1 MKNLANKKEEVDI
14 NFKSNL
20 KSVQSEIN
28 GLMGDIAKLEKMT
41 DRLFNKGK
49 NNNFTLTDRDATNL
63 RGQAGSVQNRNNE
76 LQDKLSSSIKQY
88 NDIRVGNK
96 SVSNQDINA
105 LEQTISSLTSALSRS
120 YQAVGA
126 NSINGRLNPQGE
138 LGDMFRETLNMRT
151 KATTNFSRPY
161 SESASRDYD
170 NFNSGIKE
178 QLKDFRSTVSN
189 LSHQYKRTDNR
200 VDDTIAG
207 GRVSYE
213 RFKQY
218 KTTFRTGTDKVG
230 QTNDDVN
237 GYKSRL
243 QQQLADKQSQ
253 YSSIEAKEKR
263 GQFSPNERDGI
274 NSQKNVLNSEIS
286 TLKSSIDKL
295 NEFNKALDKTQS
307 TIDSSNSKLKQA
319 TTKDERTGRT
329 PLSVDAS
336 KDSIAGILRSRAT
349 AIIGAGVS
357 AAGGQMTSR
366 LASGKNI
373 RLASQEN
380 IAPIMNAE
388 ANINGASKRM
398 DNTILNRL
406 QKAGNGA
413 GYTGSQMSQFAST
426 YTGTTGNT
434 NYVTGANATAN
445 LARYAGMGTD
455 TANGLVNSL
464 GIAGGA
470 NTGITKTSNVIAGS
484 IANSGM
490 SAQAQVQGDGLKS
503 IYSNISNQGL
513 SMSSG
518 QARSIASLQG
528 IMAKSGGSEMK
539 GNLGAKAYNQVSN
552 GIANG
557 FNDPVIRALAGGNDP
572 KYSGVEGSA
581 RFEEKLA
588 NAPKDPEML
597 NTITKNL
604 NNTGNS
610 EEVNAQTMHEKFGI
624 TFKQAKDYLR
634 AQKQGKLTKS
644 YIEKENK
651 KNAKTGNKN
660 GKKAYDKSGARTLNQ
675 QDTYTEQ
682 TNTAGSEAGDGPR
695 GAGNNIAGGTNPLVR
710 FGGDVIGG
718 AAIGM
723 GISGLKTVL
732 GGMAKRGGVRGL
744 VRGTIS
750 GAGKFTR
757 GTSSAIRGTY
767 RTIRGL
773 KTNGVRGT
781 ANNLW
786 EATKNSKAASK
797 VSSGWSTA
805 KDLFKGTEGASDA
818 AKGASD
824 AAKAAKATK
833 TVSGVAEAAGDVSKL
848 SKFGKF
854 GKMAGLA
861 LGAIDLGKGAIKGS
875 GIVGKVARAGS
886 GVISKATGAVKGAA
900 KGSGI
905 VGKATKAGSKI
916 ISKGKGAIK
925 GIKGGSKAL
934 GVAEGAAKVGGKFG
948 SKIIP
953 GVGIVASGISM
964 SDHVNKHNWV
974 GAAGDAVSMAGDG
987 LSATGVGSVAGVP
1000 LSLAGAGVSAV
1011 SDWFSGGSKKSS
1023 KKSSK
1028 KRGSVKGEDST
1039 TSSLSKSAKGKHEKN
1054 KNSLASLLKGF
1065 NDMLDK
1071 AEKVIADAKSING
1084 GSSKKS
1090 SGSGSV
1096 GKVSGKGVDAIRSMA
1111 KKVGKATGIDPSYL
1125 YAQMMTESAQGSSH
1139 EAKAD
1144 NNYGGITWSDSMKG
1158 TKGLSRGDARPS
1170 GEGGHYVHFDSVQDY
1185 ANYYAKMLNGSNYK
1199 NLKGSKSLSDF
1210 NHNLKTDHYYTASES
1225 SYLPLL
1231 QAQIKSYKA
1240 TGGIY
1245 PLNRNIKLHATG
1257 GIYDT
1262 PTTTDGTNVY
1272 GEAGA
1277 EAAIPV
1283 NSAHKFSGEAAL
1295 KNLAGVFGKQVI
1307 DAGSRGNTSS
1317 NFHLN
1322 PSYQVNIKASD
1333 GMNEKE
1339 LAQQVNSQL
1348 QSNQDDFMK
1357 KLNSFYAKAVAQ

>member
-1 MKNLANKKEEVDI
+1 MDI

-28 GLMGDIAKLEKMT
+28 GLMGDIAKLDKMT

-63 RGQAGSVQNRNNE
+63 RGQAGSVQSRSNE
-76 LQDKLSSSIKQY
+76 LQDKLSSSMKQY

-96 SVSNQDINA
+96 SVSNQDMTS
-105 LEQTISSLTSALSRS
+105 LEQTISALTSALSRS
-120 YQAVGA
+120 YEAVGA

-138 LGDMFRETLNMRT
+138 FGEKFRETLNMRT

-161 SESASRDYD
+161 SESASREYD

-200 VDDTIAG
+200 VDDTISG

-218 KTTFRTGTDKVG
+218 KTTFGTGTDKVG
-230 QTNDDVN
+230 QTNDDIN
-237 GYKSRL
+237 SYKSRL

-253 YSSIEAKEKR
+253 YSSIEAREKR

-286 TLKSSIDKL
+286 TLKASIDKL
-295 NEFNKALDKTQS
+295 NEFNKTLDKTQS

-336 KDSIAGILRSRAT
+336 KDSITGILKSRGTAIVGAGI
-349 AIIGAGVS
+349 S

-366 LASGKNI
+366 LASGKSVRLSSQDNI
-373 RLASQEN
+373 T
-380 IAPIMNAE
+380 PIMNAE
-388 ANINGASKRM
+388 ANTNGASKRM

-455 TANGLVNSL
+455 TANNLVSTL
-464 GIAGGA
+464 GNTGGA
-470 NTGITKTSNVIAGS
+470 NAGITGTSNVISGS
-484 IANSGM
+484 VVNSGM
-490 SAQAQVQGDGLKS
+490 SAKAQTQGQALAS
-503 IYSNISNQGL
+503 MYSGISSRGL
-513 SMSSG
+513 SLSANQS
-518 QARSIASLQG
+518 RSMASFQG
-528 IMAKSGGSEMK
+528 IMAKQGASMQGSM
-539 GNLGAKAYNQVSN
+539 GAKAYNQLSS

-557 FNDPVIRALAGGNDP
+557 YNDPVTRALFGGNNP
-572 KYSGVEGSA
+572 KYTGVEGSA
-581 RFEEKLA
+581 RLKEA
-588 NAPKDPEML
+588 MQNAGKQPWKL
-597 NTITKNL
+597 NTFIKNSL
-604 NNTGNS
+604 ATSGGSTEVAASNISSQTGMS
-610 EEVNAQTMHEKFGI
+610 ME
-624 TFKQAKDYLR
+624 QAKKYISM
-634 AQKQGKLTKS
+634 QKKGQLTKS

-651 KNAKTGNKN
+651 KNAKTGSKN
-660 GKKAYDKSGARTLNQ
+660 GKKAYDLSGDKTLNQ

-695 GAGNNIAGGTNPLVR
+695 GAGNNIAGSTNPLVR
-710 FGGDVIGG
+710 FGGDVISG
-718 AAIGM
+718 AAWGL
-723 GISGLKTVL
+723 GISGLKTTI
-732 GGMAKRGGVRGL
+732 GGLIRHGGIRGL
-744 VRGTIS
+744 ARGTIS

-757 GTSSAIRGTY
+757 GTYNTL
-767 RTIRGL
+767 RGL

-781 ANNLW
+781 AANLW
-786 EATKNSKAASK
+786 EATKNSKVASK

-805 KDLFKGTEGASDA
+805 KDLFKGTEDASEA
-818 AKGASD
+818 TKGAD
-824 AAKAAKATK
+824 A
-833 TVSGVAEAAGDVSKL
+833 V
-848 SKFGKF
+848 
-854 GKMAGLA
+854 
-861 LGAIDLGKGAIKGS
+861 KGAVKGS
-875 GIVGKVARAGS
+875 GMFEKVTKAGS
-886 GVISKATGAVKGAA
+886 GILSKVTGAVKGVTDD
-900 KGSGI
+900 S
-905 VGKATKAGSKI
+905 KAVDLV
-916 ISKGKGAIK
+916 
-925 GIKGGSKAL
+925 KGG
-934 GVAEGAAKVGGKFG
+934 AKIGGKFG
-948 SKIIP
+948 SKILP
-953 GVGIVASGISM
+953 GIGMVASGISM
-964 SDHVNKHNWV
+964 ADHIKKHNWV
-974 GAAGDAVSMAGDG
+974 GAAGDAVSATGDA
-987 LSATGVGSVAGVP
+987 LSATGIGAIAGVP
-1000 LSLAGAGVSAV
+1000 LSLAGAGVSAA
-1011 SDWFSGGSKKSS
+1011 SDWFGGNRKKSS
-1023 KKSSK
+1023 KKSSS
-1028 KRGSVKGEDST
+1028 RGSVKGEDST
-1039 TSSLSKSAKGKHEKN
+1039 ISSLYRSAKGKHEKN

-1071 AEKVIADAKSING
+1071 AEKVIADAKSIKSG
-1084 GSSKKS
+1084 GSSSSKKS
-1090 SGSGSV
+1090 SGSGGSV
-1096 GKVSGKGVDAIRSMA
+1096 GNVSGKGVSAIRSMA
-1111 KKVGKATGIDPSYL
+1111 KQVGKATGIDPSYL
-1125 YAQMMTESAQGSSH
+1125 YAQMMLESAGGSSH

-1158 TKGLSRGDARPS
+1158 TKGLSKGNARPS
-1170 GEGGHYVHFDSVQDY
+1170 AEGGRYVHFNSVQDY
-1185 ANYYAKMLNGSNYK
+1185 ANYYAKMLKGSNYK

-1210 NHNLKTDHYYTASES
+1210 NHNLKTDGYYTAPES
-1225 SYLPLL
+1225 SYLSLL
-1231 QAQIKSYKA
+1231 KSQIKSYKA

-1245 PLNRNIKLHATG
+1245 SLNHNTKLHATG

-1333 GMNEKE
+1333 GMNEKD
-1339 LAQQVNSQL
+1339 LAQQVKLQL

>member
-1 MKNLANKKEEVDI
+1 MANKKEEVDV

-20 KSVQSEIN
+20 KSVKSEIN
-28 GLMGDIAKLEKMT
+28 GLMGDIAKLDKMT

-63 RGQAGSVQNRNNE
+63 RGQAGSVQSRNNA

-96 SVSNQDINA
+96 SVSNQDITA

-138 LGDMFRETLNMRT
+138 LGEKFRETLNMRT

-161 SESASRDYD
+161 SESASREYD
-170 NFNSGIKE
+170 NFNSEIKD
-178 QLKDFRSTVSN
+178 QLKNFRSTVSN

-200 VDDTIAG
+200 VDDTISG

-230 QTNDDVN
+230 QTNDDIN

-253 YSSIEAKEKR
+253 YSSIEAKERR

-295 NEFNKALDKTQS
+295 KEFNKTLDKTQS

-336 KDSIAGILRSRAT
+336 KDSITGILKSRAT
-349 AIIGAGVS
+349 AIIGAGIS

-366 LASGKNI
+366 LSSGKSV
-373 RLASQEN
+373 RLSSQDD
-380 IAPIMNAE
+380 ITPIMNAE
-388 ANINGASKRM
+388 ANTNGASKRM
-398 DNTILNRL
+398 DNIILNRL
-406 QKAGNGA
+406 QRAGNGA

-445 LARYAGMGTD
+445 LARYTGMGTT
-455 TANGLVNSL
+455 TANNLVSTL
-464 GIAGGA
+464 GNAGGA
-470 NTGITKTSNVIAGS
+470 STGITGTSNVISGS
-484 IANSGM
+484 VVNSGM
-490 SAQAQVQGDGLKS
+490 SAKAQTQGQALAS
-503 IYSNISNQGL
+503 MYSGISSRGL
-513 SMSSG
+513 SLSTNQS
-518 QARSIASLQG
+518 RSMASFQG
-528 IMAKSGGSEMK
+528 IMAKQGSSMQ
-539 GNLGAKAYNQVSN
+539 GAMGAQSYNQLSS

-557 FNDPVIRALAGGNDP
+557 YNDPVTRALFGGNNA
-572 KYSGVEGSA
+572 KYTGVEGSA
-581 RFEEKLA
+581 RLKEDMQ
-588 NAPKDPEML
+588 NAGKQPWKL
-597 NTITKNL
+597 NTYIKNSL
-604 NNTGNS
+604 DTSGGSTEVAASNISEQTGMS
-610 EEVNAQTMHEKFGI
+610 ME
-624 TFKQAKDYLR
+624 QAKKYINMQ
-634 AQKQGKLTKS
+634 QKGQLTKS

-660 GKKAYDKSGARTLNQ
+660 GKSAYDQSGARTLNQ

-695 GAGNNIAGGTNPLVR
+695 GVGNNIAGGTNPLVR

-718 AAIGM
+718 AIGAI
-723 GISGLKTVL
+723 GISGAKTVL
-732 GGMAKRGGVRGL
+732 GGMARRGGVRGL
-744 VRGTIS
+744 ARGTIS

-757 GTSSAIRGTY
+757 GAY
-767 RTIRGL
+767 NTIRGL

-781 ANNLW
+781 ASNLW
-786 EATKNSKAASK
+786 EATKSKTAGK
-797 VSSGWSTA
+797 WSTA
-805 KDLFKGTEGASDA
+805 KDLFKGTESASDA
-818 AKGASD
+818 AKGAG
-824 AAKAAKATK
+824 AAKDVSEAAKAT
-833 TVSGVAEAAGDVSKL
+833 SGMADAAKAAGDVSKL

-854 GKMAGLA
+854 GKIAGLA
-861 LGAIDLGKGAIKGS
+861 AGAIDLG
-875 GIVGKVARAGS
+875 
-886 GVISKATGAVKGAA
+886 TGAVKGAV
-900 KGSGI
+900 KGSGV
-905 VGKATKAGSKI
+905 VGKVAKAGSGI
-916 ISKGKGAIK
+916 LSKVTGAVKGV
-925 GIKGGSKAL
+925 KGGSKAL
-934 GVAEGAAKVGGKFG
+934 DLVKGATKVGGKFG

-964 SDHVNKHNWV
+964 ADHINKHNWV
-974 GAAGDAVSMAGDG
+974 GAAGDAVSAVGDG
-987 LSATGVGSVAGVP
+987 LSATGVGGIAGVP

-1011 SDWFSGGSKKSS
+1011 SDWFSGDSKKSSNKSS
-1023 KKSSK
+1023 KKSSSK
-1028 KRGSVKGEDST
+1028 GSVKGEDST
-1039 TSSLSKSAKGKHEKN
+1039 ISSLYKSAKGKHEKN

-1071 AEKVIADAKSING
+1071 AEKVIADAKSIKG
-1084 GSSKKS
+1084 SSSKKS
-1090 SGSGSV
+1090 SGSGGS
-1096 GKVSGKGVDAIRSMA
+1096 VSGTKGKGNAAIKSVA
-1111 KKVGKATGIDPSYL
+1111 EKVGKALGVDPSII
-1125 YAQMMTESAQGSSH
+1125 YAQLAQETGSGSITSG
-1139 EAKAD
+1139 K
-1144 NNYGGITWSDSMKG
+1144 NNYGGVVYTGAKG
-1158 TKGLSRGDARPS
+1158 ETKGSHQPDGS
-1170 GEGGHYVHFDSVQDY
+1170 GNY
-1185 ANYYAKMLNGSNYK
+1185 ANFKTLDDFANVYMSTLKKNGIKSGMSISKFAKTLSGKYYTGDEATYEK
-1199 NLKGSKSLSDF
+1199 NMKSLAK
-1210 NHNLKTDHYYTASES
+1210 N
-1225 SYLPLL
+1225 
-1231 QAQIKSYKA
+1231 YKA

-1245 PLNRNIKLHATG
+1245 SLNHNTKLHATG

-1307 DAGSRGNTSS
+1307 DSGSRGNTSS

-1333 GMNEKE
+1333 GMDEKE

>member
-63 RGQAGSVQNRNNE
+63 RGQAGTVQNRNNE

-96 SVSNQDINA
+96 SLSNQDINA
-105 LEQTISSLTSALSRS
+105 LEQTISALTTALSRS
-120 YQAVGA
+120 YESVGA

-138 LGDMFRETLNMRT
+138 LGERFRETLNMRT
-151 KATTNFSRPY
+151 KATTNFSHPY
-161 SESASRDYD
+161 SESANREYD
-170 NFNSGIKE
+170 NFKSGIKD

-213 RFKQY
+213 RFNQY

-230 QTNDDVN
+230 QTNDEIN

-243 QQQLADKQSQ
+243 QQQLADKQSK
-253 YSSIEAKEKR
+253 YSSIEAREKS

-286 TLKSSIDKL
+286 TLKASIDKL

-307 TIDSSNSKLKQA
+307 TIDSSNSKLSQA

-336 KDSIAGILRSRAT
+336 KDSITGILQSRAT
-349 AIIGAGVS
+349 AIIGAGIS

-366 LASGKNI
+366 LASGKSV
-373 RLASQEN
+373 RLSSQDD
-380 IAPIMNAE
+380 ITPIMNAE
-388 ANINGASKRM
+388 ANTNGASKRM

-406 QKAGNGA
+406 QAAGNGA

-445 LARYAGMGTD
+445 LARYAGMGTS
-455 TANGLVNSL
+455 TANDLVSTL
-464 GIAGGA
+464 GNAGGVS
-470 NTGITKTSNVIAGS
+470 TGITETSNVIAGS

-490 SAQAQVQGDGLKS
+490 SAKAQTQGQALAS
-503 IYSNISNQGL
+503 MYSGISSRGL
-513 SMSSG
+513 SLSTNQS
-518 QARSIASLQG
+518 RSMASFQG
-528 IMAKSGGSEMK
+528 IMARQGASMQGSM
-539 GNLGAKAYNQVSN
+539 GAQSYNQLSS

-557 FNDPVIRALAGGNDP
+557 YNDPVTRALFGGNNA
-572 KYSGVEGSA
+572 KYTGVEGSA
-581 RFEEKLA
+581 RLKEDMQ
-588 NAPKDPEML
+588 NAGKQPWKL
-597 NTITKNL
+597 NTFIKNSL
-604 NNTGNS
+604 ATSGGSVEVAASNISSQTGMS
-610 EEVNAQTMHEKFGI
+610 ME
-624 TFKQAKDYLR
+624 QAKKYINMQ
-634 AQKQGKLTKS
+634 QKGQLTKS

-660 GKKAYDKSGARTLNQ
+660 GKKAYDLSGDKTLNQ

-695 GAGNNIAGGTNPLVR
+695 GVGNNIAGGTNPLVR
-710 FGGDVIGG
+710 FGGDIIDT
-718 AAIGM
+718 AAAGIF
-723 GISGLKTVL
+723 ISGLKTTL
-732 GGMAKRGGVRGL
+732 GGAVKRGGVRGL
-744 VRGTIS
+744 ARETIS

-757 GTSSAIRGTY
+757 GVSS
-767 RTIRGL
+767 TIRGL

-786 EATKNSKAASK
+786 EATKAKTAGK
-797 VSSGWSTA
+797 WSTA

-818 AKGASD
+818 VKGASEAAKGAES
-824 AAKAAKATK
+824 
-833 TVSGVAEAAGDVSKL
+833 VSGVAEAAGDVSKL

-861 LGAIDLGKGAIKGS
+861 IGAIDLGKGAVKGAVKGS
-875 GIVGKVARAGS
+875 GIVGRATKAGS
-886 GVISKATGAVKGAA
+886 GIISKATGAVKGAV

-905 VGKATKAGSKI
+905 VGRATKAGSKI
-916 ISKGKGAIK
+916 LSKGTEAVKGV
-925 GIKGGSKAL
+925 KGGSEAL
-934 GVAEGAAKVGGKFG
+934 DLAKGAAKVGGKFG
-948 SKIIP
+948 SKILP
-953 GVGIVASGISM
+953 GVGIVASGVSM
-964 SDHVNKHNWV
+964 ADHINKHNWV
-974 GAAGDAVSMAGDG
+974 GAAGDAVSATGDA
-987 LSATGVGSVAGVP
+987 LSATGVGSVVGVP

-1011 SDWFSGGSKKSS
+1011 SDWFSGDSKKSS
-1023 KKSSK
+1023 SK
-1028 KRGSVKGEDST
+1028 GSVKGEDST
-1039 TSSLSKSAKGKHEKN
+1039 ISSLYKSAKGKHEKN

-1071 AEKVIADAKSING
+1071 AEKVIADAKSIK
-1084 GSSKKS
+1084 SSSSSSSKS
-1090 SGSGSV
+1090 SGSSGSV
-1096 GKVSGKGVDAIRSMA
+1096 SGTKGKGNAAIKSVA
-1111 KKVGKATGIDPSYL
+1111 EKVGKKLGVDSSII
-1125 YAQMMTESAQGSSH
+1125 YAQLAQESASGSTTSG
-1139 EAKAD
+1139 K
-1144 NNYGGITWSDSMKG
+1144 NNYGGVVYTGAKG
-1158 TKGLSRGDARPS
+1158 ETKGSHQPDGS
-1170 GEGGHYVHFDSVQDY
+1170 GYYANFKTLDDFANTYMKTLKSMGVKSGMSISDY
-1185 ANYYAKMLNGSNYK
+1185 AKLLSK
-1199 NLKGSKSLSDF
+1199 KG
-1210 NHNLKTDHYYTASES
+1210 YYTAAES
-1225 SYLPLL
+1225 TYEKNM
-1231 QAQIKSYKA
+1231 KSLAKNYKA

-1245 PLNRNIKLHATG
+1245 SLNRNTKLHATG

>member
-1 MKNLANKKEEVDI
+1 MKTLANKKEEVDI

-28 GLMGDIAKLEKMT
+28 GLMGDITKLDKMT
-41 DRLFNKGK
+41 GRLFNKGK

-63 RGQAGSVQNRNNE
+63 RGQAGSVQSRSNE
-76 LQDKLSSSIKQY
+76 LQDKLSSSMKQY

-96 SVSNQDINA
+96 SVSNQDITS
-105 LEQTISSLTSALSRS
+105 LEQTISALTSALSKS
-120 YQAVGA
+120 YEAVGA

-138 LGDMFRETLNMRT
+138 FGEKFRETLNMRT

-170 NFNSGIKE
+170 NFNSGIKD

-200 VDDTIAG
+200 VDDTITG

-218 KTTFRTGTDKVG
+218 KTTFGTGTDKVG
-230 QTNDDVN
+230 QANDDIN
-237 GYKSRL
+237 SYKSRL

-263 GQFSPNERDGI
+263 GKFSPNERDGI

-286 TLKSSIDKL
+286 TLKNSIDKL
-295 NEFNKALDKTQS
+295 KEFNKTLDKTQS

-336 KDSIAGILRSRAT
+336 KDSITGILKSRAT
-349 AIIGAGVS
+349 AIIGAGIS

-366 LASGKNI
+366 LASGKSV
-373 RLASQEN
+373 RLASQDD
-380 IAPIMNAE
+380 ITPIMDAE
-388 ANINGASKRM
+388 ANTNGASKRM

-406 QKAGNGA
+406 QRAGNGA

-455 TANGLVNSL
+455 TASNLVSTL
-464 GIAGGA
+464 GNAGGA
-470 NTGITKTSNVIAGS
+470 NAGITGTSNIISGS
-484 IANSGM
+484 VVNSGM
-490 SAQAQVQGDGLKS
+490 SAKAQTQGQALTS
-503 IYSNISNQGL
+503 MYSGISSRGL
-513 SMSSG
+513 SLSANQS
-518 QARSIASLQG
+518 RSMASFQG
-528 IMAKSGGSEMK
+528 IMAKQGASMQGSM
-539 GNLGAKAYNQVSN
+539 GAQSYNQLSS

-557 FNDPVIRALAGGNDP
+557 YNDPVTRALFGGNNP
-572 KYSGVEGSA
+572 KYTGVEGSA
-581 RFEEKLA
+581 RLKEAMQNAGKEPWKL
-588 NAPKDPEML
+588 NDY
-597 NTITKNL
+597 IKNSL
-604 NNTGNS
+604 ALPGGSAEVAASNISSQTGMS
-610 EEVNAQTMHEKFGI
+610 ME
-624 TFKQAKDYLR
+624 QAKKYINM
-634 AQKQGKLTKS
+634 QKKGQLTKS

-660 GKKAYDKSGARTLNQ
+660 GKKAYDLSGARTLNQ

-695 GAGNNIAGGTNPLVR
+695 GAGNNIAGSTNPLVR

-718 AAIGM
+718 AAWGL
-723 GISGLKTVL
+723 GISGLKTTI
-732 GGMAKRGGVRGL
+732 GGVIRHGGVSGL
-744 VRGTIS
+744 ARGTVS

-757 GTSSAIRGTY
+757 GTY
-767 RTIRGL
+767 NTIRGL

-781 ANNLW
+781 AKNLW
-786 EATKNSKAASK
+786 EATKNSKAAGK

-805 KDLFKGTEGASDA
+805 KDLFKGTEGASDV
-818 AKGASD
+818 AKDASE

-833 TVSGVAEAAGDVSKL
+833 SASGVAEAAGDVSKL

-854 GKMAGLA
+854 GRMAGLVA
-861 LGAIDLGKGAIKGS
+861 GAADLGKGAVKGS
-875 GIVGKVARAGS
+875 GIVGKAAKAGS
-886 GVISKATGAVKGAA
+886 SIISKATGAVKG
-900 KGSGI
+900 
-905 VGKATKAGSKI
+905 
-916 ISKGKGAIK
+916 
-925 GIKGGSKAL
+925 IKGGSESLDLVK
-934 GVAEGAAKVGGKFG
+934 GAAKVGGKFG
-948 SKIIP
+948 SKILP
-953 GVGIVASGISM
+953 GVGIVASGVSM
-964 SDHVNKHNWV
+964 ADHLKKHNWV
-974 GAAGDAVSMAGDG
+974 GAAGDAVSATGDA
-987 LSATGVGSVAGVP
+987 LSATGIGSAVGIP
-1000 LSLAGAGVSAV
+1000 LSLAGAGVSAA
-1011 SDWFSGGSKKSS
+1011 SDWFGGNRKKSS
-1023 KKSSK
+1023 KKSSSK
-1028 KRGSVKGEDST
+1028 GSVKGEDST
-1039 TSSLSKSAKGKHEKN
+1039 ISSLARSAKGKHEKN

-1071 AEKVIADAKSING
+1071 AEKVIADAKSIKS
-1084 GSSKKS
+1084 GSSSSKHS
-1090 SGSGSV
+1090 SGSGGS
-1096 GKVSGKGVDAIRSMA
+1096 VSGTKGKGNAAIRSVA
-1111 KKVGKATGIDPSYL
+1111 KKVGKALGVDPSII
-1125 YAQMMTESAQGSSH
+1125 YAQLAQETGSGSTT
-1139 EAKAD
+1139 AGK
-1144 NNYGGITWSDSMKG
+1144 NNYGGVVYTGAKG
-1158 TKGLSRGDARPS
+1158 ETKASHQPDGS
-1170 GEGGHYVHFDSVQDY
+1170 GTY
-1185 ANYYAKMLNGSNYK
+1185 ANFKTLDDFANVYMSTLKKNGVKSGMSLSKFARTLSGKYYTGDEGTYERNM
-1199 NLKGSKSLSDF
+1199 KSLAK
-1210 NHNLKTDHYYTASES
+1210 N
-1225 SYLPLL
+1225 
-1231 QAQIKSYKA
+1231 YKA

-1245 PLNRNIKLHATG
+1245 SLNHNTKLHATG

-1333 GMNEKE
+1333 GMNEKD
-1339 LAQQVNSQL
+1339 LAQQVKSQL

>member
-63 RGQAGSVQNRNNE
+63 RGQAGSVQSRNND
-76 LQDKLSSSIKQY
+76 LQDKLSNSIKQY

-96 SVSNQDINA
+96 SVSNQDISA

-120 YQAVGA
+120 YQTVGA

-170 NFNSGIKE
+170 NFNAGIKE

-200 VDDTIAG
+200 VDDTIRG

-218 KTTFRTGTDKVG
+218 HTTFRTGTDKIG

-237 GYKSRL
+237 SYKSRL
-243 QQQLADKQSQ
+243 QQQLADKQSK
-253 YSSIEAKEKR
+253 YSSIEAKERK

-274 NSQKNVLNSEIS
+274 NSQKNVLNSEIT
-286 TLKSSIDKL
+286 TLKASIDKL

-336 KDSIAGILRSRAT
+336 KDSIAGILRARAT
-349 AIIGAGVS
+349 AVVGAGIS

-366 LASGKNI
+366 LSSGKSV
-373 RLASQEN
+373 RLASQDN
-380 IAPIMNAE
+380 ITPIMDAE
-388 ANINGASKRM
+388 ANANGASKRM

-434 NYVTGANATAN
+434 NYVTGANAAAN
-445 LARYAGMGTD
+445 LARYAGMGAD
-455 TANGLVNSL
+455 TANGLVSSL

-470 NTGITKTSNVIAGS
+470 NTGITQTSNVIAGS

-490 SAQAQVQGDGLKS
+490 SAQSKLFGAGLKS
-503 IYSNISNQGL
+503 IYDNISSQGL
-513 SMSSG
+513 SVSSH
-518 QARSIASLQG
+518 QAQSIATVQG

-539 GNLGAKAYNQVSN
+539 GTEGARAYNQVAN

-557 FNDPVIRALAGGNDP
+557 YNDPVIRALAGGNDP

-581 RFEEKLA
+581 RFEEKLS
-588 NAPKDPEML
+588 NAPTDPEML
-597 NTITKNL
+597 NTITRNL
-604 NNTGNS
+604 NNTGSS
-610 EEVNAQTMHEKFGI
+610 EERNAQLMHEKFGI
-624 TFKQAKDYLR
+624 SFKQAKDYLR

-644 YIEKENK
+644 FVEKENK

-660 GKKAYDKSGARTLNQ
+660 GKKAYDLSGDKTLNQ
-675 QDTYTEQ
+675 QDTYDEQ

-695 GAGNNIAGGTNPLVR
+695 GAGNKIAGFTNPLVR
-710 FGGDVIGG
+710 FGGDILVGAGIG
-718 AAIGM
+718 I
-723 GISGLKTVL
+723 GISGLKTTL
-732 GGMAKRGGVRGL
+732 GGMAKRGGISGL
-744 VRGTIS
+744 ARGTIR

-773 KTNGVRGT
+773 KTNGVKGT
-781 ANNLW
+781 VKNLW
-786 EATKNSKAASK
+786 EATKNSKAADK

-818 AKGASD
+818 AKDVSE
-824 AAKAAKATK
+824 AAKGAESVSGAAK
-833 TVSGVAEAAGDVSKL
+833 AAGDVSKL

-861 LGAIDLGKGAIKGS
+861 VGAIDLG
-875 GIVGKVARAGS
+875 
-886 GVISKATGAVKGAA
+886 TGAVKGAA

-905 VGKATKAGSKI
+905 IGKAARAGSSVISKGAEAVKGAAKGSGIIGKATKAGSRI
-916 ISKGKGAIK
+916 ISKGAEAVKGV
-925 GIKGGSKAL
+925 KGGSKTL
-934 GVAEGAAKVGGKFG
+934 DLVKGATKVGGKFG

-953 GVGIVASGISM
+953 GVGIAASGISM
-964 SDHVNKHNWV
+964 ADHINKHNWV
-974 GAAGDAVSMAGDG
+974 GAAGDAVSATGDA

-1039 TSSLSKSAKGKHEKN
+1039 ISSLSKSAKGKHEKN
-1054 KNSLASLLKGF
+1054 KNSLVSLLKGF

-1090 SGSGSV
+1090 SGSGGS
-1096 GKVSGKGVDAIRSMA
+1096 VSGTTGKGNAAIKSVA
-1111 KKVGKATGIDPSYL
+1111 EKVGKALGVDPSII
-1125 YAQMMTESAQGSSH
+1125 YAQLAQETGSGSITSG
-1139 EAKAD
+1139 K
-1144 NNYGGITWSDSMKG
+1144 NNYGGVVYTGAKG
-1158 TKGLSRGDARPS
+1158 ETRGSHQPDGS
-1170 GEGGHYVHFDSVQDY
+1170 GYY
-1185 ANYYAKMLNGSNYK
+1185 ANFNTLDDFANVYMSTLKKNGIKSGMSISQFAKTLSGKYYTGDEGTYERNMR
-1199 NLKGSKSLSDF
+1199 SLSK
-1210 NHNLKTDHYYTASES
+1210 N
-1225 SYLPLL
+1225 
-1231 QAQIKSYKA
+1231 YKA

-1245 PLNRNIKLHATG
+1245 SLNRNVKLHATG

-1307 DAGSRGNTSS
+1307 DAGSKSNTSS

-1339 LAQQVNSQL
+1339 LAQQVNLQL

>member
-1 MKNLANKKEEVDI
+1 MANKKEEVDV

-20 KSVQSEIN
+20 KSVKSEIN
-28 GLMGDIAKLEKMT
+28 GLMGDIAKLDKMT

-63 RGQAGSVQNRNNE
+63 RGQAGSVQSRNNA

-96 SVSNQDINA
+96 SVSNQDITA

-138 LGDMFRETLNMRT
+138 LGEKFRETLNMRT

-161 SESASRDYD
+161 SESASREYD
-170 NFNSGIKE
+170 NFNSGIKD

-200 VDDTIAG
+200 VDGTISG

-230 QTNDDVN
+230 QTNDDIN

-253 YSSIEAKEKR
+253 YSSIEAKERR

-295 NEFNKALDKTQS
+295 KEFNKTLDKTQS

-336 KDSIAGILRSRAT
+336 KDSITGILKSRAT
-349 AIIGAGVS
+349 AIIGAGIS

-366 LASGKNI
+366 LSSGKSV
-373 RLASQEN
+373 RLASQDN
-380 IAPIMNAE
+380 ITPIMNAE
-388 ANINGASKRM
+388 ANTNGASKRM

-406 QKAGNGA
+406 QSAGNGA

-445 LARYAGMGTD
+445 LARYTGMGTD
-455 TANGLVNSL
+455 TANNLVSTL
-464 GIAGGA
+464 GNAGGA
-470 NTGITKTSNVIAGS
+470 STGITGTSNVISGS
-484 IANSGM
+484 VVNSGM
-490 SAQAQVQGDGLKS
+490 SAKAQTQGQALAS
-503 IYSNISNQGL
+503 MYSGISSRGL
-513 SMSSG
+513 SLSTN
-518 QARSIASLQG
+518 QARSMASFQG
-528 IMAKSGGSEMK
+528 IMAKHGSSMQ
-539 GNLGAKAYNQVSN
+539 GAMGAKAYNQLSD

-557 FNDPVIRALAGGNDP
+557 YNNPVTRALFGGNNA
-572 KYSGVEGSA
+572 KYTGVEGSA
-581 RFEEKLA
+581 RLKEDMQ
-588 NAPKDPEML
+588 NAGKQPWKL
-597 NTITKNL
+597 NTFIKNSL
-604 NNTGNS
+604 DTSGGSTEVAASNISEQTGMS
-610 EEVNAQTMHEKFGI
+610 MQ
-624 TFKQAKDYLR
+624 QAKVYISM
-634 AQKQGKLTKS
+634 QKKGQLTKS

-660 GKKAYDKSGARTLNQ
+660 GKSAYDQSGARTLNQ

-695 GAGNNIAGGTNPLVR
+695 GVGNNIAGGTNPLVR

-718 AAIGM
+718 AIGAI
-723 GISGLKTVL
+723 GISGAKTVL
-732 GGMAKRGGVRGL
+732 GGMARRGGVRGL
-744 VRGTIS
+744 ARGTIS

-757 GTSSAIRGTY
+757 GAY
-767 RTIRGL
+767 NTIRGL

-781 ANNLW
+781 ASNLW
-786 EATKNSKAASK
+786 EATKSKTAGK
-797 VSSGWSTA
+797 WSTA
-805 KDLFKGTEGASDA
+805 KDLFKGTESASDA
-818 AKGASD
+818 AKGAG
-824 AAKAAKATK
+824 AAKDVSEAAKAT
-833 TVSGVAEAAGDVSKL
+833 SGMADAAKAAGDVSKL

-854 GKMAGLA
+854 GKIAGLA
-861 LGAIDLGKGAIKGS
+861 AGAIDLG
-875 GIVGKVARAGS
+875 
-886 GVISKATGAVKGAA
+886 TGAVKGAV
-900 KGSGI
+900 KGSGV
-905 VGKATKAGSKI
+905 VGKVAKAGSSI
-916 ISKGKGAIK
+916 ISKVTGAVKGV
-925 GIKGGSKAL
+925 KGGSKAL
-934 GVAEGAAKVGGKFG
+934 DLAKGASKVGGKFG

-953 GVGIVASGISM
+953 GVGIAASGISM
-964 SDHVNKHNWV
+964 ADHINKHNWV
-974 GAAGDAVSMAGDG
+974 GAAGDAVSAVGDG
-987 LSATGVGSVAGVP
+987 LSATGVGGIAGVP

-1011 SDWFSGGSKKSS
+1011 SDWFSGDSKKSSNKSS
-1023 KKSSK
+1023 KKSSSK
-1028 KRGSVKGEDST
+1028 GSVKGEDST
-1039 TSSLSKSAKGKHEKN
+1039 ISSLYKSAKGKHEKN

-1071 AEKVIADAKSING
+1071 AEKVIADAKSIK
-1084 GSSKKS
+1084 GSSSSSKS
-1090 SGSGSV
+1090 SGSGGS
-1096 GKVSGKGVDAIRSMA
+1096 VSGTKGKGNAAIKSVA
-1111 KKVGKATGIDPSYL
+1111 EKVGKKLGVDPSII
-1125 YAQMMTESAQGSSH
+1125 YAQLAQETGSGSITSG
-1139 EAKAD
+1139 K
-1144 NNYGGITWSDSMKG
+1144 NNYGGVVYTGAKG
-1158 TKGLSRGDARPS
+1158 ETKGSHQPDGS
-1170 GEGGHYVHFDSVQDY
+1170 GNY
-1185 ANYYAKMLNGSNYK
+1185 ANFKTLDDFANVYMSTLKKNGIKSGMSISKFAKTLSGKYYTGDEATYEK
-1199 NLKGSKSLSDF
+1199 NMKSLAK
-1210 NHNLKTDHYYTASES
+1210 N
-1225 SYLPLL
+1225 
-1231 QAQIKSYKA
+1231 YKA

-1245 PLNRNIKLHATG
+1245 SLNHNTKLHATG

>member
-1 MKNLANKKEEVDI
+1 MKNLANKKEEVDV

-20 KSVQSEIN
+20 KSVKSEIN
-28 GLMGDIAKLEKMT
+28 GLMGDIAKLDKMT

-63 RGQAGSVQNRNNE
+63 RGQAGSVQSRNNA

-96 SVSNQDINA
+96 SVSNQDITA

-126 NSINGRLNPQGE
+126 NSINGRLSPQGE
-138 LGDMFRETLNMRT
+138 LGEKFRETLNMRT

-161 SESASRDYD
+161 SESANREYN
-170 NFNSGIKE
+170 NFNSEIKG

-200 VDDTIAG
+200 VDDTISG

-230 QTNDDVN
+230 QTNDDIN

-243 QQQLADKQSQ
+243 QQQLADKQNK
-253 YSSIEAKEKR
+253 YNSIEAKEKR

-286 TLKSSIDKL
+286 TLKASIDKL
-295 NEFNKALDKTQS
+295 KEFNKTLDKTQS

-336 KDSIAGILRSRAT
+336 KDSIAGILKSRAT
-349 AIIGAGVS
+349 AIIGSGIS

-373 RLASQEN
+373 RLASQED
-380 IAPIMNAE
+380 ITPIMDAE
-388 ANINGASKRM
+388 ANAHGASKRM

-413 GYTGSQMSQFAST
+413 GYTGSQMSKFAST

-445 LARYAGMGTD
+445 LARYAGMGSA
-455 TANGLVNSL
+455 TANNVVSSL
-464 GIAGGA
+464 GNAGGA
-470 NTGITKTSNVIAGS
+470 STGIKGTSNVISGS
-484 IANSGM
+484 VVNSGM
-490 SAQAQVQGDGLKS
+490 SAKAQTQGQALAS
-503 IYSNISNQGL
+503 MYSGISSRGL
-513 SMSSG
+513 SLSTN
-518 QARSIASLQG
+518 QARSMASFQG
-528 IMAKSGGSEMK
+528 IMAKQGSSMQ
-539 GNLGAKAYNQVSN
+539 GAMGAQSYNQLSS

-557 FNDPVIRALAGGNDP
+557 YNDPVTRALFGGNNA
-572 KYSGVEGSA
+572 KYTGVEGSA
-581 RFEEKLA
+581 RLKEDMQ
-588 NAPKDPEML
+588 NAGKQPWKL
-597 NTITKNL
+597 NTYIKNSL
-604 NNTGNS
+604 DTSGGSTEVAASNISSQTGMS
-610 EEVNAQTMHEKFGI
+610 ME
-624 TFKQAKDYLR
+624 QAKKYIKM
-634 AQKQGKLTKS
+634 QKHGQLTKS

-660 GKKAYDKSGARTLNQ
+660 GKKAYDLSGDKTLNQ
-675 QDTYTEQ
+675 QDTYKEQ
-682 TNTAGSEAGDGPR
+682 TDTAGSEAGDSAR
-695 GAGNNIAGGTNPLVR
+695 GVGNNIAGSTNPLVR
-710 FGGDVIGG
+710 FGGDIIGG
-718 AAIGM
+718 AIGAI
-723 GISGLKTVL
+723 GISGAKTAL
-732 GGMAKRGGVRGL
+732 GGMVRHGGVRGL
-744 VRGTIS
+744 ARGTIR
-750 GAGKFTR
+750 GAGKLTR
-757 GTSSAIRGTY
+757 GTGKFARGTY
-767 RTIRGL
+767 NTIRGL
-773 KTNGVRGT
+773 KANGVRGT
-781 ANNLW
+781 ASNLW
-786 EATKNSKAASK
+786 KATKSKAAGK
-797 VSSGWSTA
+797 WSTA

-818 AKGASD
+818 AKGASEAAKTVEGASD
-824 AAKAAKATK
+824 AAKAA
-833 TVSGVAEAAGDVSKL
+833 GDFSKL

-861 LGAIDLGKGAIKGS
+861 AGAIDLG
-875 GIVGKVARAGS
+875 
-886 GVISKATGAVKGAA
+886 TGAVKGAV
-900 KGSGI
+900 KGSGVAGKVAKAGSGVLSKVTGAVKGVKGSKI

-916 ISKGKGAIK
+916 VSKGAKVIK
-925 GIKGGSKAL
+925 GVKGGSKAL
-934 GVAEGAAKVGGKFG
+934 DLAKGAAKVGGKFG

-953 GVGIVASGISM
+953 GVGIVASGVSM
-964 SDHVNKHNWV
+964 ADHINKHNWV
-974 GAAGDAVSMAGDG
+974 GAAGDAVSATGDA
-987 LSATGVGSVAGVP
+987 LSATGVGSVVGVP

-1011 SDWFSGGSKKSS
+1011 SDWFSGDGKKSS

-1039 TSSLSKSAKGKHEKN
+1039 ISSLYKSAKGKHEKN

-1071 AEKVIADAKSING
+1071 AEKVIADAKSIKS
-1084 GSSKKS
+1084 GSSSKS
-1090 SGSGSV
+1090 SGSGGS
-1096 GKVSGKGVDAIRSMA
+1096 VSGTKGKGNAAIKSVA
-1111 KKVGKATGIDPSYL
+1111 EKVGKKLGVDPSII
-1125 YAQMMTESAQGSSH
+1125 YAQLAQETGSGSITSG
-1139 EAKAD
+1139 K
-1144 NNYGGITWSDSMKG
+1144 NNYGGVVYTGAKG
-1158 TKGLSRGDARPS
+1158 ETKGSHQPDGS
-1170 GEGGHYVHFDSVQDY
+1170 GHY
-1185 ANYYAKMLNGSNYK
+1185 ANFKTLDDFANVYMSTLKKNGIKS
-1199 NLKGSKSLSDF
+1199 GMSLSKF
-1210 NHNLKTDHYYTASES
+1210 AKTLSGKYYTGDEGTYERNMRSLA
-1225 SYLPLL
+1225 
-1231 QAQIKSYKA
+1231 KNYKA

-1245 PLNRNIKLHATG
+1245 SLNHNTKLHATG

>member
-1 MKNLANKKEEVDI
+1 MKNLANKKEEVDV

-20 KSVQSEIN
+20 KSVKSEIN
-28 GLMGDIAKLEKMT
+28 GLMGDIAKLDKMT

-63 RGQAGSVQNRNNE
+63 RGQAGSVQSRNNA

-96 SVSNQDINA
+96 SVSNQDITA

-138 LGDMFRETLNMRT
+138 LGEKFRETLNMRT

-161 SESASRDYD
+161 SESANREYD
-170 NFNSGIKE
+170 NFNSGIKD

-189 LSHQYKRTDNR
+189 LSHQYKRTNNR
-200 VDDTIAG
+200 VDDTISG

-230 QTNDDVN
+230 QTNDDIN

-243 QQQLADKQSQ
+243 QQQLADKQNQ
-253 YSSIEAKEKR
+253 YNSIEAKEKR

-286 TLKSSIDKL
+286 TLKASIDKL
-295 NEFNKALDKTQS
+295 KEFNKTLDKTQS

-336 KDSIAGILRSRAT
+336 KDSIAGILKSRAT
-349 AIIGAGVS
+349 AIIGAGIS

-366 LASGKNI
+366 LSSGKSV
-373 RLASQEN
+373 RLSSQDD
-380 IAPIMNAE
+380 ITPIMNAE
-388 ANINGASKRM
+388 ANTNGASKRM
-398 DNTILNRL
+398 DNAILNRL
-406 QKAGNGA
+406 QRAGNGA

-445 LARYAGMGTD
+445 LARYTGMGTA
-455 TANGLVNSL
+455 TANNLVSTL
-464 GIAGGA
+464 GNAGGA
-470 NTGITKTSNVIAGS
+470 STGITGTSNVISGS
-484 IANSGM
+484 VVNSGM
-490 SAQAQVQGDGLKS
+490 SAKAQTQGQALAS
-503 IYSNISNQGL
+503 MYSGISSRGL
-513 SMSSG
+513 SLSTNQS
-518 QARSIASLQG
+518 RSMASFQG
-528 IMAKSGGSEMK
+528 IMAKQGSSMQ
-539 GNLGAKAYNQVSN
+539 GAMGAQSYNQLSS

-557 FNDPVIRALAGGNDP
+557 YNDPVTRALFGGNNA
-572 KYSGVEGSA
+572 KYTGVEGSA
-581 RFEEKLA
+581 RLKEDMQ
-588 NAPKDPEML
+588 NAGKQPWKL
-597 NTITKNL
+597 NTYIKNSL
-604 NNTGNS
+604 DTSGGSTEVAASNISEQTGMS
-610 EEVNAQTMHEKFGI
+610 ME
-624 TFKQAKDYLR
+624 QAKKYINMQ
-634 AQKQGKLTKS
+634 QKGQLTKS
-644 YIEKENK
+644 YIEKEDK

-660 GKKAYDKSGARTLNQ
+660 GKSAYDQSGARTLNQ

-695 GAGNNIAGGTNPLVR
+695 GVGNNIAGGTNPLVR

-718 AAIGM
+718 AIGAI
-723 GISGLKTVL
+723 GISGAKTVL
-732 GGMAKRGGVRGL
+732 GGMARRGGVRGL
-744 VRGTIS
+744 ARGTIS

-757 GTSSAIRGTY
+757 GAY
-767 RTIRGL
+767 NTIRGL

-781 ANNLW
+781 ASNLW
-786 EATKNSKAASK
+786 KATKSKTAGK
-797 VSSGWSTA
+797 WSTA
-805 KDLFKGTEGASDA
+805 KDLFKGTESASDA
-818 AKGASD
+818 AKGAG
-824 AAKAAKATK
+824 AAKDVSEAAKAT
-833 TVSGVAEAAGDVSKL
+833 SGMADAAKAAGDVSKL

-854 GKMAGLA
+854 GKIAGLA
-861 LGAIDLGKGAIKGS
+861 AGAIDLG
-875 GIVGKVARAGS
+875 
-886 GVISKATGAVKGAA
+886 TGAVKGAV
-900 KGSGI
+900 KGSG
-905 VGKATKAGSKI
+905 VAGKVAKAGSGI
-916 ISKGKGAIK
+916 LSKVTGAVKGV
-925 GIKGGSKAL
+925 KGGSKAL
-934 GVAEGAAKVGGKFG
+934 DLVKGASKVGGKFG

-953 GVGIVASGISM
+953 GVGIVASGVSM
-964 SDHVNKHNWV
+964 ADHVNKHNWV
-974 GAAGDAVSMAGDG
+974 GAAGDAVSMFGDG
-987 LSATGVGSVAGVP
+987 LSATGVGSVVGVP

-1011 SDWFSGGSKKSS
+1011 SDWFSGDGKKSS

-1039 TSSLSKSAKGKHEKN
+1039 ISSLYKSAKGKHEKN

-1071 AEKVIADAKSING
+1071 AEKVIADAKSIKS
-1084 GSSKKS
+1084 GSSSKS
-1090 SGSGSV
+1090 SGSGGS
-1096 GKVSGKGVDAIRSMA
+1096 VSGTKGKGNAAIKSVA
-1111 KKVGKATGIDPSYL
+1111 EKVGKKLGVDPSII
-1125 YAQMMTESAQGSSH
+1125 YAQLAQETGSGSITSG
-1139 EAKAD
+1139 K
-1144 NNYGGITWSDSMKG
+1144 NNYGGVVYTGAKG
-1158 TKGLSRGDARPS
+1158 ETKGSHQPDGS
-1170 GEGGHYVHFDSVQDY
+1170 GHY
-1185 ANYYAKMLNGSNYK
+1185 ANFKTLDDFANVYMSTLKKNGIKS
-1199 NLKGSKSLSDF
+1199 GMSLSKF
-1210 NHNLKTDHYYTASES
+1210 AKTLSGKYYTGDEGTYERNMRSLA
-1225 SYLPLL
+1225 
-1231 QAQIKSYKA
+1231 KNYKA

-1245 PLNRNIKLHATG
+1245 SLNRNTKLHATG